1 MMLLQEDDELDQMLS
16 LLASQWTSRVELLKD
31 QHEVELYRRTVS
43 CEGLEVRVVTLQDQL
58 ATTTANIRDMEREYK
73 HAQLQMN
80 ELKKHQDEL
89 LNEQA
94 LSFQSQI
101 YRLQE
106 KLERLESVCVSL
118 TEERNRETAL
128 RVSLEKERIQ
138 EKKTHHDNII
148 SLQRKIDTIN
158 NELKFNELLYIYIY
172 FIYYFIYIII
182 LYLLFYMYYYFIFI
196 ILY

>member
-1 MMLLQEDDELDQMLS
+1 MLS